1 MLLADVP
8 QVGVDYT
15 LGYKFIVV
23 EVADSSG
30 NKKTIVRVKNQ
41 NYEYH
46 KDILV
51 SLKGELE
58 VRGFTC
64 RCLGGGMIKIN
75 LREKTF
81 WIGGSSG
88 DYGTEPNRNE
98 TLLLLQAEFPDF
110 QGKSR
115 G

>member
-1 MLLADVP
+1 MLLTEV
-8 QVGVDYT
+8 QSVGVDYT
-15 LGYKFIVV
+15 IGHKFIVV
-23 EVADSSG
+23 EISDKQG
-30 NKKTIVRVKNQ
+30 NKKNIVRVKNE

-46 KDILV
+46 KDILI
-51 SLKGELE
+51 SLKNELE
-58 VRGFTC
+58 PKGFSL

-75 LREKTF
+75 LRDKTF